1 MKNNTKRWLYLLA
14 GSGLS
19 ANEIRDLCSW
29 LATDA
34 ADDVVVSVLELRK
47 RELHMV
53 ALGEHVPGMSGEGAR
68 RAYTGKSGND
78 VADEIDL
85 ILRKEAKLSARAAAK
100 HLAQE
105 VEKELRT
112 SSPPA
117 SEIPNIPVYSK
128 EAFKTYL
135 SKLLRLTSPR
145 MLLHLAHRIRDRVAP
160 RPAMA
165 WPLHV
170 RDK

>member
-1 MKNNTKRWLYLLA
+1 MKNHTKHWLYLLA

-19 ANEIRDLCSW
+19 ANEIRDLCRW

-34 ADDVVVSVLELRK
+34 VDDVVGSVLELRK
-47 RELHMV
+47 RELFV
-53 ALGEHVPGMSGEGAR
+53 TASGEHVSDTSGEGAR
-68 RAYTGKSGND
+68 RAYKRKIGND
-78 VADEIDL
+78 VADEIAL
-85 ILRKEAKLSARAAAK
+85 ILRKEANLSARAAAEC
-100 HLAQE
+100 LAHE
-105 VEKELRT
+105 LETELRA
-112 SSPPA
+112 SSPGTPD
-117 SEIPNIPVYSK
+117 IPNIPVYSK
-128 EAFKTYL
+128 ESFRTYL

>member
-1 MKNNTKRWLYLLA
+1 MKNNIKRWLYLLA

-34 ADDVVVSVLELRK
+34 ADDIVVSVLELRK
-47 RELHMV
+47 RKLHAT
-53 ALGEHVPGMSGEGAR
+53 ALGEQVSGMPGKGSR
-68 RAYTGKSGND
+68 RVSKDGSNND

-85 ILRKEAKLSARAAAK
+85 ILRKEAKLSVRAAAEY
-100 HLAQE
+100 LAHE
-105 VEKELRT
+105 VEKKLRT
-112 SSPPA
+112 SPTTSDV
-117 SEIPNIPVYSK
+117 PNIPVYSK
-128 EAFKTYL
+128 ESFRAYL

-145 MLLHLAHRIRDRVAP
+145 MLLHLAHRVRDRVAP
-160 RPAMA
+160 RPEMA

-170 RDK
+170 RDN

>member
-29 LATDA
+29 LAMDA
-34 ADDVVVSVLELRK
+34 ADDIISSVLELRK
-47 RELHMV
+47 RELHV
-53 ALGEHVPGMSGEGAR
+53 TASRQQVPGVSGERVR
-68 RAYTGKSGND
+68 RVGKRKVGND
-78 VADEIDL
+78 VADEIAL
-85 ILRKEAKLSARAAAK
+85 VLRKEASLSARAAAEC
-100 HLAQE
+100 LAHE
-105 VEKELRT
+105 LETELRA
-112 SSPPA
+112 SSPTT
-117 SEIPNIPVYSK
+117 SDIPNIPVYSK
-128 EAFKTYL
+128 ESFRTYL
-135 SKLLRLTSPR
+135 SKLLRLTSGR